1 KKYLTLFHQELKP
14 LSDQY
19 LFYVTRNQIRKRM
32 TEDNV
37 RKLVA
42 KYGVQARKICKEVP
56 ENVHPHLFRHSWAM
70 ILYQNGVDLT
80 LISQWLGHSNLE
92 TTLIYAH
99 ADTELKRKA
108 LEKAVPVDS
117 PLKVHLNAERYNI
130 SDEELLKRLCGLK

>member
-1 KKYLTLFHQELKP
+1 MK
-14 LSDQY
+14 
-19 LFYVTRNQIRKRM
+19 KRM

-37 RKLVA
+37 RQLVR
-42 KYGVQARKICKEVP
+42 KYGKQAREICKEVP

-108 LEKAVPVDS
+108 LEQAVPDDS
-117 PLKVHLNAERYNI
+117 PLKEHLNATRYKV

>member
-1 KKYLTLFHQELKP
+1 MIWYYLVH
-14 LSDQY
+14 
-19 LFYVTRNQIRKRM
+19 
-32 TEDNV
+32 DNFFASG
-37 RKLVA
+37 LDW
-42 KYGVQARKICKEVP
+42 GTI
-56 ENVHPHLFRHSWAM
+56 

-117 PLKVHLNAERYNI
+117 PLKEHLNAERYKV